1 MSEITDLA
9 KTIREENEKT
19 RAQQERI
26 ASGEG
31 PYAKET
37 VEAAKASLKNK
48 TNKEIQLKNFL
59 VFLKEGWLKQKNSMI
74 KYKHKNK

>member
-26 ASGEG
+26 ASGESG
-31 PYAKET
+31 H
-37 VEAAKASLKNK
+37 VC
-48 TNKEIQLKNFL
+48 
-59 VFLKEGWLKQKNSMI
+59 
-74 KYKHKNK
+74 